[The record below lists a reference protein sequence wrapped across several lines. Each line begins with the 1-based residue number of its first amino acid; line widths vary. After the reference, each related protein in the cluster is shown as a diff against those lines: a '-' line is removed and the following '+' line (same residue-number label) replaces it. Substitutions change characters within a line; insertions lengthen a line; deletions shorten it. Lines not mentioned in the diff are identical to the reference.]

1 MTTGGAGRAGKRRE
15 NQGDGAPDVGRAAA
29 LAGAVFMAGLAWGRL
44 WVARRARALRRERDE
59 ARRAKAEARQCIA
72 NLARCVV
79 RQEAHV
85 QTLRSSIRALSQT
98 APDASPPPPPR
109 AEDGQAAPP
118 PTPAPTPA
126 LAPAPAPA
134 PAPAA
139 PAASDGVGSG
149 TDAAEVRSHAVEEEA
164 REAEAAGPSPL
175 SPPLAAKR
183 SLRREDLPAFLV
195 DLDAAAAAAAP
206 GPKDRSSP
214 VSPLSARGSST
225 DEDRAAA
232 GAAFGSPLGST
243 ETVARPADGEAAAER
258 EAAADDSDTSRHG
271 KRKRVRATHP
281 LGGAVYGYGLAAGA
295 WEVCRGYDS
304 GTTFSDGRTSE
315 HGTDL
320 GTDFGSDLDAHLD
333 RPDRPVRQ
341 ELRDLRAAEEQL
353 LQMHEKSKALLASLQ
368 GLGL

>member
-1 MTTGGAGRAGKRRE
+1 MAGGEARAGKRRE
-15 NQGDGAPDVGRAAA
+15 GGPGDGAPDVGRAAA

-85 QTLRSSIRALSQT
+85 QTLRSSIRSLSQT
-98 APDASPPPPPR
+98 GPDASPPASPR
-109 AEDGQAAPP
+109 AEDGQATPP
-118 PTPAPTPA
+118 
-126 LAPAPAPA
+126 PAPAPA
-134 PAPAA
+134 PAPPA

-195 DLDAAAAAAAP
+195 DLDAAAAEAP

-258 EAAADDSDTSRHG
+258 EAAADDSDASRHG